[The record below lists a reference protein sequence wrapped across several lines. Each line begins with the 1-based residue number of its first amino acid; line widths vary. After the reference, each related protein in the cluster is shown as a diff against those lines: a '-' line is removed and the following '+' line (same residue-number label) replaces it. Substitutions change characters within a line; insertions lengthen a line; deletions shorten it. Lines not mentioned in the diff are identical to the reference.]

1 MDHFGNGMKP
11 ILSPLMHFAAT
22 CALILSAGCGIGSY
36 SGESEYDE
44 MMRGKKDFADLIKA
58 AGGTA
63 EEKEFKGY
71 GKEGMAWHIDLS
83 NGKINDDL
91 IDSLG
96 ELDYIVNLNF
106 SNSNITDKLLL
117 KLDSK
122 NAINVT
128 LDLDLSGTKITS
140 ATFEKLKNFN
150 CLRNVK
156 LKGSKVTKQAVTRF
170 VQKRQ
175 GNEKV
180 PALFKKPKFTW

>member
-1 MDHFGNGMKP
+1 MEHLGNGIKP
-11 ILSPLMHFAAT
+11 VLSPLMHFATT
-22 CALILSAGCGIGSY
+22 CALILFAGCGGSY
-36 SGESEYDE
+36 SGESEYDQ
-44 MMRGKKDFADLIKA
+44 MMRGKKDFADLIKS
-58 AGGTA
+58 AGGSA

-71 GKEGMAWHIDLS
+71 GQEGMAWHIDLS

-96 ELDYIVNLNF
+96 ELDYIVNLNL
-106 SNSNITDKLLL
+106 SNSNITDKQLLQ
-117 KLDSK
+117 LDTKS
-122 NAINVT
+122 AIKVT

-140 ATFEKLKNFN
+140 AAFDKLENFN
-150 CLRNVK
+150 CLKNVK

-180 PALFKKPKFTW
+180 PDFFKKPKFTW